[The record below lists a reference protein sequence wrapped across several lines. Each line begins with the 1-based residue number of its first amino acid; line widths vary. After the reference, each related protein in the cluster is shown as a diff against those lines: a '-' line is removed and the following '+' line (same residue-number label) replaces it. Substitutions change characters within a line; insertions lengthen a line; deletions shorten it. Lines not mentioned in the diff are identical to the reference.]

1 MSLSKQSRIKQVPL
15 LHGLDDTEIG
25 ALAARAVEKR
35 YGAGDTLFSEG
46 ESCEGVFLVLDGRVK
61 IFKTSSSGREITLA
75 VESAPSAVAEVPLFD
90 GGSYPASVAALGDV
104 NAAFIHTKDFQQVCR
119 QYPEVALKLLAGA
132 GRRLRQ
138 LVAVIE
144 LVTFGS
150 VRQRLAGVLLDLGK
164 DAGSDAF
171 PLAATHQE
179 LASHLGTVREVVS
192 RNISRFQSEGLIRMS
207 GRQMELLDRDGLRRE
222 AETEL

>member
-1 MSLSKQSRIKQVPL
+1 MSLSKLNRIQQVPL
-15 LHGLDDTEIG
+15 LQGLDDTEIG

-35 YGAGDTLFSEG
+35 YGAGDTLFNEG
-46 ESCEGVFLVLDGRVK
+46 ESCEGVYLVLDGRVK

-104 NAAFIHTKDFQQVCR
+104 IAAFIHTKDFQQVCR
-119 QYPEVALKLLAGA
+119 QHPEVSLKMLAGA

-138 LVAVIE
+138 LVSVIE

-164 DAGSDAF
+164 DTGKDAL
-171 PLAATHQE
+171 PHRPH
-179 LASHLGTVREVVS
+179 SPGTRIPP
-192 RNISRFQSEGLIRMS
+192 RHSEGGCIAQYQPLS
-207 GRQMELLDRDGLRRE
+207 V
-222 AETEL
+222 